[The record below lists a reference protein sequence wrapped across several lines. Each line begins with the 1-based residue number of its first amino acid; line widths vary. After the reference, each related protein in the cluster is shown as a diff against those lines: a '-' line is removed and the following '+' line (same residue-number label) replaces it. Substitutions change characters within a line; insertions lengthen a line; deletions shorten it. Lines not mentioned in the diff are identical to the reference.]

1 MKTMQYFTLAGH
13 ENKPLRLTTGKKG
26 LQLARS
32 SKRNEGFFLS
42 DVYGRYSAKKAIAYD
57 SCYAEYIA
65 VKGTGF
71 RIISHNSSFFSVAY
85 EVTDSTT
92 GQVITV
98 IITAYNRYYVEY

>member
-32 SKRNEGFFLS
+32 SKRKEGFFLS
-42 DVYGRYSAKKAIAYD
+42 DVYGRYSINKAIAWD
-57 SCYAEYIA
+57 SCYNECKA
-65 VKGTGF
+65 VNGQDF

-85 EVTDSTT
+85 EVIDSTT

-98 IITAYNRYYVEY
+98 IITAYNKYYVEY